1 MIVHQ
6 SVYVCVLCVAFRKF
20 IYRPTRHTES
30 REGEREREREK
41 ESRRTVYKEHESL
54 VGDTGHVDSST
65 RVGRSVVPLGREDLQ
80 TSRLSDEVMRIG
92 LGRQTNSVLSPRDLR
107 ARVPGHVTFEYRRLT
122 GCDRDFTGRLT
133 DHWSHWMTTDGHA
146 CKYTHTHTHTE
157 VLWCYVGHQ

>member
-1 MIVHQ
+1 
-6 SVYVCVLCVAFRKF
+6 
-20 IYRPTRHTES
+20 
-30 REGEREREREK
+30 
-41 ESRRTVYKEHESL
+41 VYKEHESL

-146 CKYTHTHTHTE
+146 CKYTHTHTHTGAM
-157 VLWCYVGHQ
+157 VLRRPSVSSSERTSVDLRPWVCHSVCDNHYSNVTD